1 LKHTN
6 LKGVSDLN
14 DIGMFFAL
22 TGGILSFFSPCVFP
36 LLPAYITHLTGGKI
50 EDSKM
55 QVNRTKLYLR
65 SIGFIIGFSI
75 IFIALGASAS
85 FIGKILMNYRVL
97 IMQIAGLLIIIFGLQ
112 MAGLLK
118 FKILMKEKRIQSE
131 LQPKSIFS
139 SVLLGMAFASGWSPC
154 VGLALSSIL
163 LLASSSDTLSQGIFL
178 LGAYSLGMAIP
189 FFIISIVISYSL
201 KTMKK
206 INKYLSK
213 LAFVNGIVMVML
225 GFLVLSG
232 QMQKISA
239 WLSAYS
245 LFQF

>member
-1 LKHTN
+1 MN
-6 LKGVSDLN
+6 DLG
-14 DIGMFFAL
+14 IFFAL
-22 TGGILSFFSPCVFP
+22 ASGLLSFFSPCVFP

-50 EDSKM
+50 ENAKIKVDKTM
-55 QVNRTKLYLR
+55 LYSR

-85 FIGKILMNYRVL
+85 FIGKILLNYHS
-97 IMQIAGLLIIIFGLQ
+97 IMMEIAGFLIIIFGLQ
-112 MAGLLK
+112 MAGLIK
-118 FKILMKEKRIQSE
+118 FKFLMKEKRMESNF
-131 LQPKSIFS
+131 KSNSIIS
-139 SVLLGMAFASGWSPC
+139 SILLGMAFASGWSPC

-163 LLASSSDTLSQGIFL
+163 LLASSLDTLTQGVLL

-189 FFIISIVISYSL
+189 FIIISIVISYSL
-201 KTMKK
+201 KTIRK

-213 LAFVNGIVMVML
+213 LAFVNGMIMVFL

-239 WLSAYS
+239 WLSPFS
-245 LFQF
+245 LFQQ

>member
-1 LKHTN
+1 MQ
-6 LKGVSDLN
+6 
-14 DIGMFFAL
+14 DIGIFFAL
-22 TGGILSFFSPCVFP
+22 AGGLLSFFSPCVFP

-50 EDSKM
+50 ENSM
-55 QVNRTKLYLR
+55 IHVNRKKLYMR
-65 SIGFIIGFSI
+65 SIGFIVGFSI

-85 FIGKILMNYRVL
+85 FIGKILMNYRLV
-97 IMQIAGLLIIIFGLQ
+97 IMQAAGILIIIFGLQ

-118 FKILMKEKRIQSE
+118 FKLLMKEKKIQSKHHS
-131 LQPKSIFS
+131 KSMFG

-189 FFIISIVISYSL
+189 FFVITIVVSYSL

-206 INKYLSK
+206 INKHLSK
-213 LAFVNGIVMVML
+213 LSFVNGIIMVML

-239 WLSAYS
+239 WLSS
-245 LFQF
+245 FTLFLF

>member
-1 LKHTN
+1 MK
-6 LKGVSDLN
+6 
-14 DIGMFFAL
+14 DISILFAFV
-22 TGGILSFFSPCVFP
+22 GGGLSFFSPCVFP

-50 EDSKM
+50 ENAKM
-55 QVNRTKLYLR
+55 QVNRAKLYSR
-65 SIGFIIGFSI
+65 SIGFIMGFSLV
-75 IFIALGASAS
+75 FIALGASAS
-85 FIGKILMNYRVL
+85 FIGKILMDYRVL

-112 MAGLLK
+112 MAGLLNFK
-118 FKILMKEKRIQSE
+118 FLMKEKRIQTEHAS
-131 LQPKSIFS
+131 KNVFS

-163 LLASSSDTLSQGIFL
+163 LLASSSDTLSQGVFL

-201 KTMKK
+201 KTMRK

-213 LAFVNGIVMVML
+213 LAFVNGMIMVGL

-232 QMQKISA
+232 QLQKISS

-245 LFQF
+245 LFSL

>member
-1 LKHTN
+1 M
-6 LKGVSDLN
+6 N
-14 DIGMFFAL
+14 DIGIFFAL
-22 TGGILSFFSPCVFP
+22 AGGVLSFFSPCVFP

-50 EDSKM
+50 EDSKLL
-55 QVNRTKLYLR
+55 VNRTTMYLR

-85 FIGKILMNYRVL
+85 FIGQVLAQYRAL

-118 FKILMKEKRIQSE
+118 FKVLMKEKRIHSE
-131 LQPKSIFS
+131 QKPKSMFS
-139 SVLLGMAFASGWSPC
+139 SILLGMAFASGWSPC

-163 LLASSSDTLSQGIFL
+163 LLASSSDTLSQGVFL

-189 FFIISIVISYSL
+189 FLIISIVISYSL
-201 KTMKK
+201 KTMRK

-213 LAFVNGIVMVML
+213 LAVVNGMIMVGL

-239 WLSAYS
+239 WLSAFS
-245 LFQF
+245 LFKF

>member
-1 LKHTN
+1 
-6 LKGVSDLN
+6 VN
-14 DIGMFFAL
+14 DIGIFFAIAS
-22 TGGILSFFSPCVFP
+22 GILSFFSPCVFP

-55 QVNRTKLYLR
+55 QVNRTKLYIR

-118 FKILMKEKRIQSE
+118 FKLLMKEKRIQSE
-131 LQPKSIFS
+131 LKPKSIFS

-163 LLASSSDTLSQGIFL
+163 LLASSADTLSEGIFL

>member
-1 LKHTN
+1 M
-6 LKGVSDLN
+6 N
-14 DIGMFFAL
+14 DIGIFFAI
-22 TGGILSFFSPCVFP
+22 TGGTLSFFSPCVFP
-36 LLPAYITHLTGGKI
+36 LLPAYITHLTGGEI

-55 QVNRTKLYLR
+55 QVNRTKLYIR
-65 SIGFIIGFSI
+65 SIGFTIGFSF
-75 IFIALGASAS
+75 IFIVLGASAS
-85 FIGKILMNYRVL
+85 FIGKILVNYRVM

-118 FKILMKEKRIQSE
+118 FKLLMKEKRIQSE

-213 LAFVNGIVMVML
+213 LSFVNGIVMIML

>member
-1 LKHTN
+1 M
-6 LKGVSDLN
+6 N
-14 DIGMFFAL
+14 DVGIVFAL
-22 TGGILSFFSPCVFP
+22 TAGVLSFFSPCVFP

-50 EDSKM
+50 EDSKLE
-55 QVNRTKLYLR
+55 VNQTKLYLR

-75 IFIALGASAS
+75 IFVALGASAS
-85 FIGKILMNYRVL
+85 LIGKLLLDYQDI
-97 IMQIAGLLIIIFGLQ
+97 IMQIAGLLIIILGLQ
-112 MAGLLK
+112 MAGLLNFK
-118 FKILMKEKRIQSE
+118 FLMKEKRIHSE
-131 LQPKSIFS
+131 RKIKNIFS
-139 SVLLGMAFASGWSPC
+139 SVVLGMAFASGWTPC

-163 LLASSSDTLSQGIFL
+163 LLAGSSETLTQGIVL
-178 LGAYSLGMAIP
+178 LSAYSLGMAIP

-201 KTMKK
+201 KTMRK

-213 LAFVNGIVMVML
+213 LAFINGMVMVML

-245 LFQF
+245 FFQL

>member
-1 LKHTN
+1 MN
-6 LKGVSDLN
+6 EIGIIFAIVGGV
-14 DIGMFFAL
+14 
-22 TGGILSFFSPCVFP
+22 LSFFSPCVFP
-36 LLPAYITHLTGGKI
+36 LLPAYITHLTGGKV
-50 EDSKM
+50 EGSKI
-55 QVNRTKLYLR
+55 QVSRKKLYLR

-118 FKILMKEKRIQSE
+118 LKFLMKEKRIQTE
-131 LQPKSIFS
+131 QKSKNLFS
-139 SVLLGMAFASGWSPC
+139 SILLGMAFASGWSPC

-163 LLASSSDTLSQGIFL
+163 LLASSSDTLAQGIFL

-189 FFIISIVISYSL
+189 FLIISVVISYSL
-201 KTMKK
+201 KTLRK

-213 LAFVNGIVMVML
+213 IAFANGMIMIFL

-245 LFQF
+245 LFEL

>member
-1 LKHTN
+1 M
-6 LKGVSDLN
+6 N
-14 DIGMFFAL
+14 DIGMLFAL
-22 TGGILSFFSPCVFP
+22 AAGVLSFFSPCVFP
-36 LLPAYITHLTGGKI
+36 LLPAYVTHLTGGRI
-50 EDSKM
+50 GNAKM
-55 QVNRTKLYLR
+55 QVDRKKLYLR
-65 SIGFIIGFSI
+65 SFGFIIGFSM

-85 FIGKILMNYRVL
+85 FIGKILMNYRMI
-97 IMQIAGLLIIIFGLQ
+97 IMQAAGLLIIIFGLQ

-118 FKILMKEKRIQSE
+118 FKFLMKEKRFKTE
-131 LQPKSIFS
+131 NKSKGMFG

-178 LGAYSLGMAIP
+178 LMSYSLGMAIP
-189 FFIISIVISYSL
+189 FFVISVIISYSL
-201 KTMKK
+201 KTMRK
-206 INKYLSK
+206 INKYLSR
-213 LAFVNGIVMVML
+213 LAFVNGMIMVAL
-225 GFLVLSG
+225 GMLVLSG

>member
-1 LKHTN
+1 M
-6 LKGVSDLN
+6 N
-14 DIGMFFAL
+14 DIGIFFAL
-22 TGGILSFFSPCVFP
+22 AGGILSFFSPCVFP

-50 EDSKM
+50 EDSKLL
-55 QVNRTKLYLR
+55 VNRATLYLR
-65 SIGFIIGFSI
+65 SFGFIIGFSI
-75 IFIALGASAS
+75 IFVALGASAS
-85 FIGKILMNYRVL
+85 FIGQILSEYRVL

-118 FKILMKEKRIQSE
+118 FKLLMREKRIQSA
-131 LQPKSIFS
+131 QKPKNIFS
-139 SVLLGMAFASGWSPC
+139 SILLGMAFATGWSPC

-163 LLASSSDTLSQGIFL
+163 LLASSSDTLSQGVFL

-189 FFIISIVISYSL
+189 FLIISIVISYSL
-201 KTMKK
+201 KTMRI

-213 LAFVNGIVMVML
+213 LAVVNGMIMVGL

-239 WLSAYS
+239 WLSAFS
-245 LFQF
+245 LFSL

>member
-1 LKHTN
+1 M
-6 LKGVSDLN
+6 N
-14 DIGMFFAL
+14 DIGIFFAL
-22 TGGILSFFSPCVFP
+22 AGGVLSFFSPCVFP

-50 EDSKM
+50 EDSKLL
-55 QVNRTKLYLR
+55 VNRTTMYLR

-85 FIGKILMNYRVL
+85 FIGQILAQYRVL

-118 FKILMKEKRIQSE
+118 FKVLMKEKRIQSE
-131 LQPKSIFS
+131 QKHKSMFS
-139 SVLLGMAFASGWSPC
+139 SILLGIAFASGWSPC

-189 FFIISIVISYSL
+189 FLIISIVISYSL
-201 KTMKK
+201 KTMRK

-213 LAFVNGIVMVML
+213 LAVVNGMIMVGL

-239 WLSAYS
+239 WLSAFS
-245 LFQF
+245 LFNF

>member
-1 LKHTN
+1 MN
-6 LKGVSDLN
+6 E
-14 DIGMFFAL
+14 IGILFAL
-22 TGGILSFFSPCVFP
+22 AGGVLSFFSPCVFP

-50 EDSKM
+50 ENAKM
-55 QVNRTKLYLR
+55 DVSRTKLYSR
-65 SIGFIIGFSI
+65 SIGFIIGFSL

-85 FIGKILMNYRVL
+85 FIGKVLMNYRVI

-118 FKILMKEKRIQSE
+118 FKLLMREKRIQS
-131 LQPKSIFS
+131 KSQSKNVFS

-163 LLASSSDTLSQGIFL
+163 LLASSSETLSQGIFL

-201 KTMKK
+201 KTIKK

-213 LAFVNGIVMVML
+213 LAFANGLIMVML

-232 QMQKISA
+232 QMQKISG

-245 LFQF
+245 LFEF